1 MSNQTKFKHIL
12 LKLQKS
18 IDFKSKKKTDRNY
31 FSFLPHFGRNRH
43 DGGRDCENRDDRD
56 LQKNIYHEIFSP
68 ITLTILFNN
77 LKCFRKNLDNCRY

>member
-18 IDFKSKKKTDRNY
+18 IDFKSNKTKTDRNY

-56 LQKNIYHEIFSP
+56 LQKNCYKKYFSQ
-68 ITLTILFNN
+68 L
-77 LKCFRKNLDNCRY
+77 